1 MNVYRSAATSD
12 AQRRWDYSTCRGQ
25 SEKREY
31 GFKFL
36 SCIETCS
43 DVFGKK
49 NYLLVIFVES
59 VVMF

>member
-12 AQRRWDYSTCRGQ
+12 ARRRWDYSSCRGQ
-25 SEKREY
+25 SEKKEY

-49 NYLLVIFVES
+49 
-59 VVMF
+59 